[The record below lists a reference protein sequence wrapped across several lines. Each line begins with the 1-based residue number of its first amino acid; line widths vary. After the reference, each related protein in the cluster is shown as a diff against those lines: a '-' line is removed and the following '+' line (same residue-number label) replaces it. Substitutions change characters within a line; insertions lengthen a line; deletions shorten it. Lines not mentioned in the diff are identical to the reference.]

1 MNEFSFWLRDR
12 LQGQVPPIR
21 CHDTIYY
28 LLDAEEQ
35 ILRSISWQQPLEKIL
50 NEICNALDCQLG
62 NMVSLVSLPEDNAIS
77 AAEIAQNVALFGLH
91 VFSSVGI
98 TAENGSLLG
107 SLEVFCCVARRPS
120 DRELQVIARAACL
133 AAIAVSRAGQARGKE
148 ALIIHEDKL
157 VNRFLPK
164 WPDSKN

>member
-1 MNEFSFWLRDR
+1 MNEFSFWPRDR
-12 LQGQVPPIR
+12 LQSQVPPIR
-21 CHDTIYY
+21 CHDTIHY

-35 ILRSISWQQPLEKIL
+35 ILRSISWQLPLEKIL

-62 NMVSLVSLPEDNAIS
+62 NMVSLVSLPEDNGIS
-77 AAEIAQNVALFGLH
+77 AAEIDVALLGLH
-91 VFSSVGI
+91 VFFSVGI

-164 WPDSKN
+164 WRDSKN